1 MPSAQT
7 RSPKV
12 KATPKMTGRGV
23 PVAAKSKQVNSEVRP
38 RWQKGNATST
48 ATGRGVKVAGRSKRG
63 NSNPRPDAGPAVS
76 AQERQILVAQAAY
89 FRAEKRGFAPG
100 GELQD
105 WVEAEAE
112 VLRLNGGA

>member
-1 MPSAQT
+1 MPGTQT
-7 RSPKV
+7 RSQKG

-23 PVAAKSKQVNSEVRP
+23 PVAAKSKRGNSEVRP
-38 RWQKGNATST
+38 GS
-48 ATGRGVKVAGRSKRG
+48 
-63 NSNPRPDAGPAVS
+63 GPSIS
-76 AQERQILVAQAAY
+76 AQERQMLVARAAY

-112 VLRLNGGA
+112 VLRLTGGR